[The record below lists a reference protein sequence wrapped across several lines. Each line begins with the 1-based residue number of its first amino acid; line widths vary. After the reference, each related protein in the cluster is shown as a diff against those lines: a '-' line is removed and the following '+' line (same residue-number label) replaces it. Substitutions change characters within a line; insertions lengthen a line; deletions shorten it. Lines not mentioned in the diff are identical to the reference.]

1 MRKTILIT
9 GASSGIGLETA
20 LHLSEQGYEVY
31 ASVPEPGHV
40 PAVEEAAGRRGAPL
54 KTVLLDVTDPE
65 GIREA
70 VERVVRESG
79 GIYGLVNNA
88 GLGLRG
94 FFEDLADEEI
104 RRLFDVNVFGV
115 MAVTRAVLPHMRRAR
130 QGRIL
135 IMSSAGGRIAA
146 VTISAYC
153 AGKFAVEG
161 FGEAL
166 ALETAPLG
174 LHVSLIE
181 PGLVMTPHFTVNRGQ
196 AKASIDPRS
205 PYHAWFLHH
214 ERVIDGILGRNRIR
228 PADVARTVR
237 KALEAKRPRLRY
249 IVGWRPRLLIGLRRH
264 LPGEWFER
272 AYLRQV
278 RRELARG
285 GISVGE
291 APPPSDSAR

>member
-1 MRKTILIT
+1 MRNTILIT

-20 LHLSEQGYEVY
+20 LHLAEHGYQVC

-40 PAVEEAAGRRGAPL
+40 PAVEEAAGRRKAPV
-54 KTVLLDVTDPE
+54 KTLILDVTDPE

-70 VERVVRESG
+70 VERVVRECG

-94 FFEDLADEEI
+94 FFEDLVDEEI

-174 LHVSLIE
+174 LYVSLIE

-205 PYHAWFLHH
+205 PYHAWFLRH
-214 ERVIDGILGRNRIR
+214 ERMIDGILGRNRIR

-291 APPPSDSAR
+291 GPAPSDSAG